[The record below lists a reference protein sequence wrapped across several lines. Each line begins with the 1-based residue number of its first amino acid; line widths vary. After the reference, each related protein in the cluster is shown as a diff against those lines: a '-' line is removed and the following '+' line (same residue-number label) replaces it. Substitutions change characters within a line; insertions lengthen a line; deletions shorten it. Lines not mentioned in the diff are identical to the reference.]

1 MSWFKQVTSRKKAVL
16 AQMAIGPMEALARK
30 CTQKWPDPNALDHV
44 LQEGLQTLPYC
55 HLMYAVDVNGMLISS
70 NVQSRQVD
78 PSLRH
83 RSLSGRPFMN
93 NTLPFQG
100 LTLSQVYISQFNLQP
115 CITAMCVVRPDER
128 VLGFIAAD
136 FQVDHLP
143 EQDTQPSAPAWTQ
156 YRGDPAIRSTLF
168 MQTRSHSAMDQR
180 LDEVLA
186 IIADMMQERGIFHAK
201 IHFSSSRISVW
212 TVEDPYCYQIHPL
225 DELIDADR
233 MLVYA
238 KRPYTDRAQVPQ
250 ESVAPVLNQLKVL
263 RDADENIYLRS
274 ASFNLIN
281 GMVGLTFSCDGSLY
295 INYEEFLSKDISFW
309 FGKTTVTDSSDDSSQ
324 LKR

>member
-1 MSWFKQVTSRKKAVL
+1 MSWFKQITSHKKATL
-16 AQMAIGPMEALARK
+16 AQMAIGPMEALAGQ
-30 CTQKWPDPNALDHV
+30 CTCAWPDPNALDHL
-44 LQEGLQTLPYC
+44 LQQGMHTLPHC
-55 HLMYAVDVNGMLISS
+55 HLVYAVDVNGTLISS
-70 NVQSRQVD
+70 NVESHQVD

-100 LTLSQVYISQFNLQP
+100 LTLSQVYVSQFNLQP
-115 CITAMCVVRPDER
+115 CITAMHVVRTDDN

-136 FQVDHLP
+136 FQVDNLP
-143 EQDTQPSAPAWTQ
+143 TQYTASPTPSWTQ

-168 MQTRSHSAMDQR
+168 MQTRSHSAMDRR

-186 IIADMMQERGIFHAK
+186 IIADMMQHRGIFHTK

-212 TVEDPYCYQIHPL
+212 SVDNPYCYQIHPL
-225 DELIDADR
+225 DELTDADR
-233 MLVYA
+233 MLVYS

-250 ESVAPVLNQLKVL
+250 KVICHVLEQFKVL

-274 ASFNLIN
+274 ASFNLVN
-281 GMVGLTFSCDGSLY
+281 GMVGLTFSCDGSLHL
-295 INYEEFLSKDISFW
+295 NFEKFLSTDISFW
-309 FGKTTVTDSSDDSSQ
+309 FGKTTRQKGD
-324 LKR
+324 